1 MDMCIKKTLLYRERN
16 ESLRVEYLKELE
28 SIPVEDIVYIDESG
42 VDHNMISEYCWTQKG
57 TRVIGE
63 RSGKARGRTSVV
75 AALNVDN
82 LNAPMTYQGTMNTE
96 LFIHWIQCLLIPSLS
111 KGQVVIMDNA
121 PIHKNNRIREM
132 IENAGCKLLYLP
144 TYSPDLNPIE
154 NYWAVMKKMIRK
166 IRDQY
171 ENIGEVMDVVL
182 QNDKRCFN
190 S

>member
-1 MDMCIKKTLLYRERN
+1 M
-16 ESLRVEYLKELE
+16 RVEYLKELE

-42 VDHNMISEYCWTQKG
+42 VDHNMISERCWTKKG
-57 TRVIGE
+57 NQVVGE
-63 RSGKARGRTSVV
+63 RNGKACGRTSVV
-75 AALNVDN
+75 AALHVDN

-96 LFIHWIQCLLIPSLS
+96 LFIHWVQYLLVPSLS
-111 KGQVVIMDNA
+111 KEQVVIMDNA
-121 PIHKNNRIREM
+121 PIHKNKRIREI

-171 ENIGEVMDVVL
+171 ENIGEAIDVVL
-182 QNDKRCFN
+182 QNNKRDFN